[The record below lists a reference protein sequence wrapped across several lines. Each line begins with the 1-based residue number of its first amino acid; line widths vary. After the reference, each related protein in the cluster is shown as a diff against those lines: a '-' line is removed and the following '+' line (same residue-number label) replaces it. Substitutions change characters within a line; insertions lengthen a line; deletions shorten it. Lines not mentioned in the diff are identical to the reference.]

1 MRIVFFG
8 TPTFA
13 AHALQALI
21 HNKCN
26 IVAVVTAPDK
36 PAGRGMQLQSSEVKK
51 CAEANQIPV
60 LQPAKLKDPEFI
72 AELAAYKADLQIV
85 IAFRMLPEIVWQMPS
100 LGTMNLHASLLP
112 NYRGAAPINWAI
124 INGET
129 QTGVCT
135 FFLQHE
141 IDTGDILL
149 SKTHPIGPETNAGE
163 LHDQL
168 MELGAQTVIE
178 SVQMIAAGQTK
189 GIPQGAGSHQL
200 APKLFK
206 TDCLLDFTQDVKQVY
221 NRIRGLSPYPA
232 AYFVLDGNPVKV
244 FTATYKISDTASIQP
259 GTLMSDGKT
268 YVHIACKNGLI
279 QLLEI
284 QPASKKRMAI
294 AAFLRGYD
302 LPAQVDA

>member
-85 IAFRMLPEIVWQMPS
+85 IAFRMLPEVVWQMPP

-112 NYRGAAPINWAI
+112 DYRGAAPINWAI

-163 LHDQL
+163 LHNQL
-168 MELGAQTVIE
+168 MELGAQTVLE
-178 SVQMIAAGQTK
+178 SVQLIAAGQTK
-189 GIPQGAGSHQL
+189 GIPQQAGSHKI

-206 TDCLLDFTQDVKQVY
+206 DDCLLDFTQDVKQVY

-232 AYFVLDGNPVKV
+232 AFFVLDGNPVKV
-244 FTATYKISDTASIQP
+244 FTATYKLTDTSSIKP
-259 GTLMSDGKT
+259 GTLLSDDKT

-284 QPASKKRMAI
+284 QPASKKRMDI
-294 AAFLRGYD
+294 ASFLRGYD
-302 LPAQVDA
+302 LPAQVDI